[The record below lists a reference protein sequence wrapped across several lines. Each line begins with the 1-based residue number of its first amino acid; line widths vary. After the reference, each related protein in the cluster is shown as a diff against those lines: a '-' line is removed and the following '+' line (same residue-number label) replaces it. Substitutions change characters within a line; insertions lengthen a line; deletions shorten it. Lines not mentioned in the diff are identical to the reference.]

1 MRFINHIVFLLAL
14 LGGII
19 FAAVNWNYMLT
30 PSYVY
35 LYFTTVRLPLNLIIL
50 GTCLAVL
57 FLQWLVVQG
66 AWIFRNR
73 KLDRAEKEILR
84 LKARLYDLTEGSW
97 LDEIQESITE
107 TRKELR
113 EDIRWLAGQPS
124 YNTSAQLEE
133 GQRERRREL
142 PPG

>member
-1 MRFINHIVFLLAL
+1 MRIINHIIFLLAL

-30 PSYVY
+30 TTYVY
-35 LYFTTVRLPLNLIIL
+35 LYFATLRLPLNLIVL
-50 GTCLAVL
+50 MTCLAVL

-66 AWIFRNR
+66 AWIFRHR
-73 KLDRAEKEILR
+73 KLERAEKEVVQ

-97 LDEIQESITE
+97 LDEIKTSIAD
-107 TRKELR
+107 TRTELR
-113 EDIRWLAGQPS
+113 EDIKWLAAQP
-124 YNTSAQLEE
+124 YLNTPVQLAE
-133 GQRERRREL
+133 GQRERREL